1 MISNFKVDQAAT
13 FAAVAYLSSEPKI
26 KYGSETDQEAM
37 KDGRPKWTV
46 QVIAG
51 FKDQF
56 GKVANEVLRIG
67 VASHRDPGE
76 GLALYSPVHL
86 IDFEVGVMERT
97 KKDETGQEKVIGAQI
112 WYRAGEVRPI
122 AATSSRGAKSEQ
134 AA

>member
-1 MISNFKVDQAAT
+1 MITNFRIDQAAT
-13 FAAVAYLSSEPKI
+13 FAGVAFLSSEPKLRF
-26 KYGSETDQEAM
+26 GSDTDQEAM

-56 GKVANEVLRIG
+56 GKVANEVLKIG
-67 VASHRDPGE
+67 VASHRDPGD
-76 GLALYSPVHL
+76 GLAVYTPVHL
-86 IDFEVGVMERT
+86 IDFEVGCMEKT
-97 KKDETGQEKVIGAQI
+97 KKDQNGQERVIGAQI

-122 AATSSRGAKSEQ
+122 AATGGRGSKAET